1 MKKILSFLAAGVLAL
16 GLIGCSGVISGDL
29 HDALKTDV
37 SVLQIRGDL
46 PGASWDGTD
55 LKKDTEDTYSFSF
68 LATTSTGRFAF
79 TEKDNKW
86 KVAYR
91 GTSDGKLYK
100 GFETSFDEAV
110 LYNAPSLPD
119 CMPVALKPGASYKI
133 TVTGGPATV
142 NCKIEQTAEA
152 IPMAIVIDGEKE
164 PIDVTP
170 TGAAK
175 YKYEF
180 EPSNEERTVKFSFK
194 SGISVFAPAEET
206 ALTVGNSSSASVSS
220 AAAAT
225 WSIKLE
231 KDTPYQLAVSYADGK
246 VSVTFLTNYSCLLAN
261 WLVEGWGRS
270 SFEKPEYKWTESL
283 SGITLSAKTYDE
295 TTKIAT
301 YEARWVVSN
310 ASTIGADIALHK
322 GPSDWTGRYE
332 LGDNKEL
339 KVGTKYKLEKGK
351 DPGNDRAYVLLGEGN
366 NVIVATYESNDTTGN
381 VYVTYSVE
389 KEVIPPTMADLST
402 WSLKGSMNDGSWSG
416 PFPTFTK
423 IADNMYT
430 AVFKWTRT
438 DSAELEFGL
447 IDANGDWKGGCGVNL
462 SAAAGG
468 TKTQD
473 SNFNGDNSKI
483 TDLEVG
489 KSYTLTVTVKDTDG
503 NASFALGSL

>member
-1 MKKILSFLAAGVLAL
+1 MKKILSFLAAGALAL
-16 GLIGCSGVISGDL
+16 GLIGCSGDL

-37 SVLQIRGDL
+37 STLQIKGDL
-46 PGASWDGTD
+46 PGVSWGGTD
-55 LKKDTEDTYSFSF
+55 LNKLTEDTYYIDF
-68 LATTSTGRFAF
+68 LATTSTGHFAF
-79 TEKDNKW
+79 TEKDNGW

-91 GTSDGKLYK
+91 GTSDGKLYE
-100 GFETSFDEAV
+100 GFKTSFDEAV
-110 LYNAPSLPD
+110 LYDNPKLPD
-119 CMPVALKPGASYKI
+119 CMPVALTVGASYRI

-152 IPMAIVIDGEKE
+152 IPMAIVIDGEE
-164 PIDVTP
+164 SDVTP
-170 TGAAK
+170 TGDAK

-180 EPSNEERTVKFSFK
+180 EPSAEERTVNFSFK
-194 SGISVFAPAEET
+194 SGIAVFAPDAETE
-206 ALTVGNSSSASVSS
+206 LTVGNSSSASISS

-231 KDTPYQLAVSYADGK
+231 KDTAYQLAISYSYADGK

-270 SFEKPEYKWTESL
+270 SFEKPEYKWTENL

-295 TTKIAT
+295 AKKIAT

-322 GPSDWTGRYE
+322 GPNDWSGRYE

-366 NVIVATYESNDTTGN
+366 NVIVATYESNDTTGD

-389 KEVIPPTMADLST
+389 KEVIPPTIPDLST
-402 WSLKGSMNDGSWSG
+402 WYLKGTMNDDSWST
-416 PFPTFTK
+416 PYFTFTK
-423 IADNMYT
+423 IKENTFT
-430 AVFKWTRT
+430 AVFEWIRDT
-438 DSAELEFGL
+438 DTLTFGL
-447 IDANGDWKGGCGVNL
+447 IDANGDWKGGCGVEL
-462 SAAAGG
+462 SSAKATADGSVLSGG
-468 TKTQD
+468 
-473 SNFNGDNSKI
+473 NSHITGLEKGKI
-483 TDLEVG
+483 YSITI
-489 KSYTLTVTVKDTDG
+489 SVKDVDG
-503 NASFALGSL
+503 NASFAFATLK

>member
-1 MKKILSFLAAGVLAL
+1 MKKILSFLAAGALAL
-16 GLIGCSGVISGDL
+16 GLIGCSGDL

-37 SVLQIRGDL
+37 STLQIRGDL

-55 LKKDTEDTYSFSF
+55 LTKETEDTYSFSF
-68 LATTSTGRFAF
+68 IATTSIGHFAF
-79 TEKDNKW
+79 TEKGNGW
-86 KVAYR
+86 NVAYR
-91 GTSDGKLYK
+91 VTSDGKLYE
-100 GFETSFDEAV
+100 GFKTSFDKAV
-110 LYNAPSLPD
+110 LYNGNSPD
-119 CMPVALKPGASYKI
+119 CMPVALKMGASYKI

-152 IPMAIVIDGEKE
+152 IPMAIVIDGEKS
-164 PIDVTP
+164 DVTP

-194 SGISVFAPAEET
+194 SGVAVFAPAEET
-206 ALTVGNSSSASVSS
+206 ALTVGNSSSASASS

-246 VSVTFLTNYSCLLAN
+246 VSVTFLTNYSCMLAN

-270 SFEKPEYKWTESL
+270 SFEKPEYKWTENL

-339 KVGTKYKLEKGK
+339 KVGTKYKLEKGI
-351 DPGNDRAYVLLGEGN
+351 DPGNGRAYVLLGEGN
-366 NVIVATYESNDTTGN
+366 NVIVATYESNDTTGD
-381 VYVTYSVE
+381 VSVTYSVE
-389 KEVIPPTMADLST
+389 KEVIPPTIPDLST
-402 WSLKGSMNDGSWSG
+402 WNLKGNMNDDSWST
-416 PFPTFTK
+416 PYFTFTK
-423 IADNMYT
+423 IKENTFT
-430 AVFKWTRT
+430 AVFEWTRDT
-438 DSAELEFGL
+438 DTLEFGL
-447 IDANGDWKGGCGVNL
+447 IDANEDWKGGCGVEL
-462 SAAAGG
+462 SSAKATADGSVLSGG
-468 TKTQD
+468 NSHITGLEKGKTY
-473 SNFNGDNSKI
+473 SI
-483 TDLEVG
+483 TI
-489 KSYTLTVTVKDTDG
+489 SVKDVDG
-503 NASFALGSL
+503 NASFAFATLK

>member
-1 MKKILSFLAAGVLAL
+1 MKKILSFLAAGALAL
-16 GLIGCSGVISGDL
+16 GLIGCSGDL

-37 SVLQIRGDL
+37 STLQIRGDL
-46 PGASWDGTD
+46 PDASWDGTD
-55 LKKDTEDTYSFSF
+55 LTKETEDTYSFSF
-68 LATTSTGRFAF
+68 IATTSIGHFAF
-79 TEKDNKW
+79 TEKGNGW
-86 KVAYR
+86 NVAYR
-91 GTSDGKLYK
+91 VTSDGKLYE
-100 GFETSFDEAV
+100 GFKTSFDEAV
-110 LYNAPSLPD
+110 LYNGNSID
-119 CMPVALKPGASYKI
+119 CMPVALKRGASYKI

-152 IPMAIVIDGEKE
+152 IPMAIVIDGEE
-164 PIDVTP
+164 SDVTP

-194 SGISVFAPAEET
+194 SGVAVFAPAEET
-206 ALTVGNSSSASVSS
+206 ALTVGNSSSASASS

-231 KDTPYQLAVSYADGK
+231 KDTPYQLAISYADGK
-246 VSVTFLTNYSCLLAN
+246 VSVTFLTNYSCMLAN

-295 TTKIAT
+295 TTKTAT

-339 KVGTKYKLEKGK
+339 KVGTKYKLENGK
-351 DPGNDRAYVLLGEGN
+351 DPGKDRAYVLLGEGN
-366 NVIVATYESNDTTGN
+366 NVIVATYESNDKTGD

-389 KEVIPPTMADLST
+389 KEVIPPTIPDLST
-402 WSLKGSMNDGSWSG
+402 WNLKGNMNDDSWST
-416 PFPTFTK
+416 PFFTFTK
-423 IADNMYT
+423 IKENTFT
-430 AVFKWTRT
+430 AVFEWTRDT
-438 DSAELEFGL
+438 GTLEFGL
-447 IDANGDWKGGCGVNL
+447 IDANGDWKGGCGVEL
-462 SAAAGG
+462 SSAKATADGSVLSGG
-468 TKTQD
+468 NSHITGLEKGKTY
-473 SNFNGDNSKI
+473 SI
-483 TDLEVG
+483 TI
-489 KSYTLTVTVKDTDG
+489 SVKDVDG
-503 NASFALGSL
+503 NASFAFATLK

>member
-1 MKKILSFLAAGVLAL
+1 MKKILSFLAAGALAL
-16 GLIGCSGVISGDL
+16 GLIGCSGDL

-37 SVLQIRGDL
+37 STLQIRGDL
-46 PGASWDGTD
+46 PDASWDGTD
-55 LKKDTEDTYSFSF
+55 LTKETEDTYSFSF
-68 LATTSTGRFAF
+68 IATTSIGHFAF
-79 TEKDNKW
+79 TEKGNGW
-86 KVAYR
+86 NVAYR
-91 GTSDGKLYK
+91 VTSDGKLYE
-100 GFETSFDEAV
+100 GFKTSFDEAV
-110 LYNAPSLPD
+110 LYNGNSPD
-119 CMPVALKPGASYKI
+119 CMPVALKRGASYKI

-152 IPMAIVIDGEKE
+152 IPMAIVIDGEKS
-164 PIDVTP
+164 DVTP

-194 SGISVFAPAEET
+194 SGVAVFAPAEET
-206 ALTVGNSSSASVSS
+206 ALTVGNSSSASASS

-231 KDTPYQLAVSYADGK
+231 KDTPYQLAISYSYADGK
-246 VSVTFLTNYSCLLAN
+246 VSVTFLTNYSCMLAN

-270 SFEKPEYKWTESL
+270 SFEKSEYKWTESL

-295 TTKIAT
+295 TTKTAT

-339 KVGTKYKLEKGK
+339 KVGTKYKLEEGK

-366 NVIVATYESNDTTGN
+366 NVIVATYESNDKTGD

-389 KEVIPPTMADLST
+389 KEVIPPTIPDLST
-402 WSLKGSMNDGSWSG
+402 WNLKGNMNDDSWSI
-416 PFPTFTK
+416 PYFTFTK
-423 IADNMYT
+423 IKENTFT
-430 AVFKWTRT
+430 AVFEWTRDT
-438 DSAELEFGL
+438 GTLEFGL
-447 IDANGDWKGGCGVNL
+447 IDANGDWKGGCGVEL
-462 SAAAGG
+462 SSAKATADGSVLSGG
-468 TKTQD
+468 NSHITGLEKGKTY
-473 SNFNGDNSKI
+473 SI
-483 TDLEVG
+483 TI
-489 KSYTLTVTVKDTDG
+489 SVKDVDG
-503 NASFALGSL
+503 NASFAFATLK

>member
-1 MKKILSFLAAGVLAL
+1 MKKILSFLAAGALAL
-16 GLIGCSGVISGDL
+16 GLIGCSADL

-37 SVLQIRGDL
+37 STLQIRGDL

-68 LATTSTGRFAF
+68 LATTSTGHFAF
-79 TEKDNKW
+79 TEKDNGW
-86 KVAYR
+86 NVAYR

-110 LYNAPSLPD
+110 LYDAPKLPD
-119 CMPVALKPGASYKI
+119 CIPVALTVGASYKI
-133 TVTGGPATV
+133 TVTGGSATV
-142 NCKIEQTAEA
+142 NCKIVQTAEA
-152 IPMAIVIDGEKE
+152 IPMAIVINGEE
-164 PIDVTP
+164 SDVTP

-194 SGISVFAPAEET
+194 SGIAVFAPAAET

-231 KDTPYQLAVSYADGK
+231 KDTPYQLAISYADGK

-270 SFEKPEYKWTESL
+270 SFEKPEYRWTESL

-295 TTKIAT
+295 ATKIAT

-310 ASTIGADIALHK
+310 ASTIGADIALHR
-322 GPSDWTGRYE
+322 GPNDWDDGGRYE

-351 DPGNDRAYVLLGEGN
+351 DPGNGRAYVLLGEGN
-366 NVIVATYESNDTTGN
+366 NVIVATYESYDTTGD

-389 KEVIPPTMADLST
+389 KEVIPPTIPDLST
-402 WSLKGSMNDGSWSG
+402 WNLKGNMNDDSWST
-416 PFPTFTK
+416 PYFTFTK
-423 IADNMYT
+423 IKENTFT
-430 AVFKWTRT
+430 AVFEWTRDT
-438 DSAELEFGL
+438 TGTLEFGL
-447 IDANGDWKGGCGVNL
+447 IDANGDWKGGCGVEL
-462 SAAAGG
+462 SSAKATADGSVLSGG
-468 TKTQD
+468 NSHITGLEKGKTY
-473 SNFNGDNSKI
+473 SI
-483 TDLEVG
+483 TI
-489 KSYTLTVTVKDTDG
+489 SVKDVDG
-503 NASFALGSL
+503 NASFAFATLK

>member
-1 MKKILSFLAAGVLAL
+1 MKKILSFLAAGALAL
-16 GLIGCSGVISGDL
+16 GLIGCSGDL

-37 SVLQIRGDL
+37 STLQIRGDL
-46 PGASWDGTD
+46 PGVSWDGTD
-55 LKKDTEDTYSFSF
+55 LKKETEDTYYIDF
-68 LATTSTGRFAF
+68 LATTSTGHFAF
-79 TEKDNKW
+79 TEKGNVW
-86 KVAYR
+86 NVAYR

-110 LYNAPSLPD
+110 LYDAPKLPD
-119 CMPVALKPGASYKI
+119 CMPVALTVGASYKI
-133 TVTGGPATV
+133 IVTGGPATV
-142 NCKIEQTAEA
+142 NCKIEKTAEA
-152 IPMAIVIDGEKE
+152 IPMAIVIDGEE
-164 PIDVTP
+164 SDVTP

-180 EPSNEERTVKFSFK
+180 EPSAEERTVNFSFK
-194 SGISVFAPAEET
+194 SGISVFAPAAET

-231 KDTPYQLAVSYADGK
+231 KDTPYQLAISYADGK

-270 SFEKPEYKWTESL
+270 SFEKPEYKWTENL

-295 TTKIAT
+295 AKKIAT

-322 GPSDWTGRYE
+322 GLNDWSDRYE

-339 KVGTKYKLEKGK
+339 KVGIKYKLEKGIN
-351 DPGNDRAYVLLGEGN
+351 PGNDRAYVLLGEGN
-366 NVIVATYESNDTTGN
+366 NVIVATYESNDTTGD

-389 KEVIPPTMADLST
+389 KEVIPPTKADLST

-438 DSAELEFGL
+438 DSAKLEFGL

-473 SNFNGDNSKI
+473 SNFNGGNSKI